1 MSLLVDLQV
10 VPDRILETVKARIL
24 ANRARLQQQAELK
37 GPTRPRVQRAR
48 FNASA
53 TTYRRPEPS
62 AQGGDVPSCVWF
74 FQDQRY
80 SQLSPGYFSD
90 NAGPGNLLIS
100 QVANP
105 GWAVTP
111 ATRPNL
117 SPILTASATVI
128 ARLPENYQ
136 TGDLFS
142 TRATMTVGYTSAAF
156 VRVKFT
162 YSGPGLA
169 FAAYVVLPDDG
180 LFARDSGFSNIP
192 LAPIQSL
199 IQPGPP
205 TYTFK
210 CPTNRKNF
218 AISAILDPQV
228 IHGLDD
234 PSDANNTHTLT
245 IQFAAATSLSQLPTF

>member
-37 GPTRPRVQRAR
+37 GPTRPRVQRVR

-80 SQLSPGYFSD
+80 NQLSPGYSSD

-128 ARLPENYQ
+128 ARTSENQQ
-136 TGDLFS
+136 TGSLFS

-162 YSGPGLA
+162 ASKSLGIAESYAASLPLTGEGV
-169 FAAYVVLPDDG
+169 FATDQG
-180 LFARDSGFSNIP
+180 GFTPPS
-192 LAPIQSL
+192 IQSL

-210 CPTNRKNF
+210 CPTDRKTF
-218 AISAILDPQV
+218 AISAILSPSTIV
-228 IHGLDD
+228 IGG
-234 PSDANNTHTLT
+234 SATLT